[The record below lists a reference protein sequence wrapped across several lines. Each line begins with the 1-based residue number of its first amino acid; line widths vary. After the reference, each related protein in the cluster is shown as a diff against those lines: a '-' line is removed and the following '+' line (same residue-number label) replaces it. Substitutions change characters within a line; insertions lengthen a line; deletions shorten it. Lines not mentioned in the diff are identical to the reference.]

1 MIRFTTKAVLI
12 AAFALI
18 AFVATAPTASADSGT
33 LNVDGAQLALTD
45 FSVSGNQVDVD
56 VKNFGDYFDLFLAS
70 AFGDVNTFKI
80 VDGGTTYAFWGL
92 DFWGPDAWGGLDY
105 TFKKES
111 ASGTVPEPGTI
122 LLMGSGLLALA
133 LFSTRKALRA

>member
-33 LNVDGAQLALTD
+33 LNVDGSQLAL
-45 FSVSGNQVDVD
+45 SGFNVGAGQVDVD
-56 VKNFGDYFDLFLAS
+56 VTNFWDYFGLYLTS
-70 AFGDVNTFKI
+70 AFGDVTSFSI
-80 VDGGTTYAFWGL
+80 VDGGVTYTFSGLNFWGA
-92 DFWGPDAWGGLDY
+92 DGWSGLDY
-105 TFKKES
+105 SYAKETT
-111 ASGTVPEPGTI
+111 SGMPEPGTL

>member
-1 MIRFTTKAVLI
+1 MIRFTTKALLI

-18 AFVATAPTASADSGT
+18 TFVATAPTASADSGT
-33 LNVDGAQLALTD
+33 LEVDGSNLVLSNFT
-45 FSVSGNQVDVD
+45 VSGSQVDVN
-56 VKNFGDYFDLFLAS
+56 VTTFEDYFGLYLAS
-70 AFGDVNTFKI
+70 AFGDVNSFSI
-80 VDGGTTYAFWGL
+80 VDGSTTYTFSGLYFWGS
-92 DFWGPDAWGGLDY
+92 DAWGGLDY

-111 ASGTVPEPGTI
+111 TSGAVPEPGTI